1 MDGNDSAQ
9 MWFLAL
15 VTAALVGGIYM
26 HWGDRFMSW
35 LRFRLHR
42 PRLP

>member
-1 MDGNDSAQ
+1 MDSNSLEQ

-15 VTAALVGGIYM
+15 VVAVLVGGLYM

-35 LRFRLHR
+35 LRFRWR
-42 PRLP
+42 RFRLP